1 MYVELNCVIIDADA
15 ANRQEMATFLSEH
28 GVTIVALMP
37 SLDALQNLL
46 RRPDP
51 PRLVMVNLDPNAMET
66 LRIVGPMMR
75 QFADV
80 NFFGMS
86 AHSVDAGLLMEAM
99 HFGVK
104 EFVPLPV
111 NPERLVAGIE
121 RIAGTVGGQKKAKI
135 IHIIPSMGGCGA
147 TSIACNVAVSLA
159 RSAKTVLMD
168 LDLVQGGVATSLDLN
183 PKYTLAD
190 VMSTGETLDKHLIDN
205 AMAIHSGSGLCVLAR
220 PEQPEDSLR
229 VNRQGF
235 NRLLGVLVR
244 QFDYVVLDSAMSL
257 EPLYAGAIQA
267 ADVNLLVIQLNVP
280 SVRNAERFISAMKRM
295 GVDSASFK
303 IVVNRFEKKA
313 TDITPDDATKAL
325 GLPISWMIPN
335 DFRSAIAA
343 INFGQPLVLRSPKA
357 EISASY
363 GRLVQMLNGHVGKD
377 NAPHG

>member
-1 MYVELNCVIIDADA
+1 VYVEINCVIIDADA
-15 ANRQEMATFLSEH
+15 TNRQEMATFLSEH
-28 GVTIVALMP
+28 GVTVVASMP
-37 SLDALQNLL
+37 SLDALPGLL
-46 RRPDP
+46 RRPEAP
-51 PRLVMVNLDPNAMET
+51 SLVMVNLDPTAMES
-66 LRIVGPMMR
+66 LRIVGPLIR
-75 QFADV
+75 QFPHI
-80 NFFGMS
+80 NFFVMS
-86 AHSVDAGLLMEAM
+86 SQSVDAQLLMEAM

-121 RIAGTVGGQKKAKI
+121 RIAGTFGGSKKAKI
-135 IHIIPSMGGCGA
+135 INVIPSIGGCGS

-159 RSAKTVLMD
+159 RGAKTVVLD
-168 LDLVQGGVATSLDLN
+168 LDLVQGSVATSFDLN
-183 PKYTLAD
+183 PKYTIAD

-244 QFDYVVLDSAMSL
+244 QFDYVVLDSAMSV

-295 GVDSASFK
+295 AVDSQSFK
-303 IVVNRFEKKA
+303 IVVNRFEKRA
-313 TDITPDDATKAL
+313 ADITPDDAAKAL

-363 GRLVQMLNGHVGKD
+363 GRLVQMLNGHVQKET
-377 NAPHG
+377 

>member
-1 MYVELNCVIIDADA
+1 MYVEINCVIIDADA
-15 ANRQEMATFLSEH
+15 TNRQEMATFLSEH
-28 GVTIVALMP
+28 GVTVVASMP
-37 SLDALQNLL
+37 SLDALPGML
-46 RRPDP
+46 RRPEAP
-51 PRLVMVNLDPNAMET
+51 KLVMVNLDPTAMES
-66 LRIVGPMMR
+66 LKIVGPLIR
-75 QFADV
+75 QFPDV
-80 NFFGMS
+80 NFFVMS
-86 AHSVDAGLLMEAM
+86 SQSVDAQLLMEAM
-99 HFGVK
+99 HYGVK

-121 RIAGTVGGQKKAKI
+121 RISGTIGGTKKAKI
-135 IHIIPSMGGCGA
+135 IHVIPSIGGCGS

-159 RSAKTVLMD
+159 RGAKTVLLD
-168 LDLVQGGVATSLDLN
+168 LDLVQGSVATSFDLN
-183 PKYTLAD
+183 PKYTIAD

-244 QFDYVVLDSAMSL
+244 QFDYVVLDSAMSV

-295 GVDSASFK
+295 AVDSASFK
-303 IVVNRFEKKA
+303 LVVNRFEKRA
-313 TDITPDDATKAL
+313 SDITPDDAAKAL

-363 GRLVQMLNGHVGKD
+363 GRLVQMLNGHVGKEND
-377 NAPHG
+377 